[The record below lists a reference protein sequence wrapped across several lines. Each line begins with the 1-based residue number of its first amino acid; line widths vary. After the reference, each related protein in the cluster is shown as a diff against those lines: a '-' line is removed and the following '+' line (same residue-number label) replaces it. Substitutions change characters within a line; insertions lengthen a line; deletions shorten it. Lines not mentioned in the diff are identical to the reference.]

1 MDRRVTAQSSYAAAL
16 ESGVA
21 RECRAELTACF
32 RVGVRLESW
41 LNTYTPPLAS
51 GGNVGVS
58 GEVAAAFRTRHRYVA
73 LTLLA
78 VTWPS

>member
-1 MDRRVTAQSSYAAAL
+1 MSSPPANPNPTL
-16 ESGVA
+16 TLTLTLTPHPNPNQ
-21 RECRAELTACF
+21 ECRAELTACF

-58 GEVAAAFRTRHRYVA
+58 GEVAAA
-73 LTLLA
+73 
-78 VTWPS
+78 